1 MTKPRMFFVKKILF
15 AFLAAGVLVVSA
27 AGKPSAPL
35 EPTPHM
41 STIARATAFLLTN
54 HHFSQQKM
62 DEKLS
67 EQLFQ
72 DYFKALDPAHIF
84 FTQQDLAAFDG
95 VKNDLGNQI
104 RQGNI
109 QFAFDVF
116 KLFLTRLDD
125 YEKFTMDYLKTKP
138 SLDSDDT
145 YEFNRTKL
153 PWVKNRQQLESLWK
167 KKIRNDLILLEMLDR
182 FDEKGYAYYAAGR
195 DREEA
200 AKPLV
205 IEHNGNR
212 FAFVGCNIAGPDHVY
227 VDDLHP
233 GVNPCDLDVFEQQIR
248 DLTEEGYLV
257 IATLQYYEIYSRT
270 PSEIQE
276 RDFKRLSDAGAV
288 IISGSQAHYPQTMVP
303 KEDRFIHYGLGNLFF
318 DQMDVPVKGTRQEF
332 LDRYVFYDGRL
343 LNVQLITALLEEYSR
358 PRLMTD
364 AERAD
369 FLREVFEKCEK

>member
-1 MTKPRMFFVKKILF
+1 MTKPRMFFAKKILF
-15 AFLAAGVLVVSA
+15 AFLTAGMLVVSA
-27 AGKPSAPL
+27 AGKPSVPL

-125 YEKFTMDYLKTKP
+125 YEKFTTEYLKTKP

-153 PWVKNRQQLESLWK
+153 P
-167 KKIRNDLILLEMLDR
+167 
-182 FDEKGYAYYAAGR
+182 
-195 DREEA
+195 
-200 AKPLV
+200 
-205 IEHNGNR
+205 
-212 FAFVGCNIAGPDHVY
+212 
-227 VDDLHP
+227 
-233 GVNPCDLDVFEQQIR
+233 
-248 DLTEEGYLV
+248 
-257 IATLQYYEIYSRT
+257 
-270 PSEIQE
+270 
-276 RDFKRLSDAGAV
+276 
-288 IISGSQAHYPQTMVP
+288 
-303 KEDRFIHYGLGNLFF
+303 
-318 DQMDVPVKGTRQEF
+318 
-332 LDRYVFYDGRL
+332 
-343 LNVQLITALLEEYSR
+343 
-358 PRLMTD
+358 
-364 AERAD
+364 
-369 FLREVFEKCEK
+369 